1 MFDPKK
7 KEDTVQETPGVV
19 LAPPRSAASADTM
32 NAILGK
38 GSEFEGKLTFEGTVR
53 IDGRFKGQV
62 FSKGKLIIGA
72 DAQVKAEVDAGEVV
86 ISGEVEGNLSAS
98 KRLELRN
105 PGRLRGNIA
114 SPRLMIEEGVFFE
127 GSCKMGGEATKAA
140 SVTRSEVSNTLTSTA
155 PSSVPRPAAVG
166 VQSR

>member
-1 MFDPKK
+1 MFEAKK
-7 KEDTVQETPGVV
+7 KEETAQEMPV
-19 LAPPRSAASADTM
+19 AASIPPRPVASTDTM

-72 DAQVKAEVDAGEVV
+72 DAQMKAEVDAGEVV

-105 PGRLRGNIA
+105 PGRLRGNIS

-127 GSCKMGGEATKAA
+127 GSCKMGGEATKTATA
-140 SVTRSEVSNTLTSTA
+140 IRSEVSQ
-155 PSSVPRPAAVG
+155 PVSSSAPRPSAMAA
-166 VQSR
+166 QPR